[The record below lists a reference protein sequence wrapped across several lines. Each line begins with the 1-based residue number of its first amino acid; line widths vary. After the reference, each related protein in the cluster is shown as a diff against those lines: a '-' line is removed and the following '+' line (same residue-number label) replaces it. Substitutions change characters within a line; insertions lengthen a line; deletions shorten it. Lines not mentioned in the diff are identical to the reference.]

1 MACAIVVILFVLM
14 NGVDGRFVCTMSLFD
29 VLAQIS
35 VFDLRERLI
44 NEKDLLAL
52 LIIALGLSIAYPY
65 FPLTAQEAVTGALAG
80 SGLLWLAQSLTQT
93 LSRSDSVLGSG
104 DIWLTAG
111 LGAWVGY
118 YIMRSEEHTSELQ
131 SLMRISYA
139 VFCLKKKK
147 LFIQKYTS
155 NHYTII
161 VKK

>member
-1 MACAIVVILFVLM
+1 MACAIVAMSFVLM
-14 NGVDGRFVCTMSLFD
+14 NGVDARFVCTMIFFY

-111 LGAWVGY
+111 LGD
-118 YIMRSEEHTSELQ
+118 RKSTRLNSSH
-131 SLMRISYA
+131 
-139 VFCLKKKK
+139 
-147 LFIQKYTS
+147 
-155 NHYTII
+155 
-161 VKK
+161 